1 MAVGVVASGGVTW
14 AVTWR
19 SNAMRALAAR
29 PMKSVERARPI
40 YAFHSVSLQRGEGK
54 QGEGLCTRAV
64 EGREA
69 TTEVRLRP
77 ARADFACPRWL
88 LELWRLT
95 MNA

>member
-1 MAVGVVASGGVTW
+1 MLTLTSAGQTFAAIATKLSGLL
-14 AVTWR
+14 R
-19 SNAMRALAAR
+19 
-29 PMKSVERARPI
+29 
-40 YAFHSVSLQRGEGK
+40 
-54 QGEGLCTRAV
+54 
-64 EGREA
+64 A